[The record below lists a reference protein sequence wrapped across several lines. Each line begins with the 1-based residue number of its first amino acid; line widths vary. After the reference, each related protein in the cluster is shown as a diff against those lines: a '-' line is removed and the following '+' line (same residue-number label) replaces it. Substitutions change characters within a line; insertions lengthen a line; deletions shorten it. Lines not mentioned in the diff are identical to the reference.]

1 MNNAIYSNPG
11 QNLCLTLWL
20 QFTLETFNTNS
31 STRLNSMNLSG
42 VIMSTKKD
50 GHLKKMIFYILCSD
64 TTSQIAPFPSE
75 SFLHHYGGQLKAAVE
90 KETAEKIDCKR

>member
-1 MNNAIYSNPG
+1 MNNAVYSNPG

-50 GHLKKMIFYILCSD
+50 GHLKKMIFYILRSD
-64 TTSQIAPFPSE
+64 IRHKSLLSQVNLFYIIME
-75 SFLHHYGGQLKAAVE
+75 
-90 KETAEKIDCKR
+90 DN